1 MHLGYLA
8 LRTTIDEW
16 RAKTRNPNGTVQQQ
30 PAPSTNGEAAVK
42 QEPAGDMA
50 PPPAPGAPNGRRR
63 EYEDHDA
70 PRDRDVKRQRY
81 D

>member
-16 RAKTRNPNGTVQQQ
+16 RAKARNPNGTVQQ
-30 PAPSTNGEAAVK
+30 SNGEQAIM
-42 QEPAGDMA
+42 QEEGEMA
-50 PPPAPGAPNGRRR
+50 PPPAPAPTGPAPNANGRRR

-70 PRDRDVKRQRY
+70 PARDVKRQRY